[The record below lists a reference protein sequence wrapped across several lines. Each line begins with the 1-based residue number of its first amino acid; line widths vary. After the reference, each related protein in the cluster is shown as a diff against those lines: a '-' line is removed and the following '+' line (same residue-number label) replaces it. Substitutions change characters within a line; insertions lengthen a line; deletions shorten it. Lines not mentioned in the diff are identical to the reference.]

1 MGNLENVGWAKRGYE
16 GLYNV
21 YVMDETHTVLGCGGR
36 RQQDQ
41 GAGRGTARPCL
52 TLSFPMNTFPALRKC
67 FKAKEEAA
75 GYLGRYFSGQPAET
89 EAGCP
94 SAT

>member
-1 MGNLENVGWAKRGYE
+1 
-16 GLYNV
+16 
-21 YVMDETHTVLGCGGR
+21 MDETHTVLGCGA
-36 RQQDQ
+36 
-41 GAGRGTARPCL
+41 GAVSKIKEPGGEQLDRVFNFKFPYEY
-52 TLSFPMNTFPALRKC
+52 LSRFEERLQM
-67 FKAKEEAA
+67 KEEAA